1 MLGQHTIRMKL
12 LRSILHNVDRAGMGN
27 SIEIR
32 NPFLDYR
39 LMELSVSLPTF
50 LKINRG
56 YTKYLLR
63 ESMRGTLP
71 DNIIMRTDKMGFST
85 PEASYVKKYLY
96 ENFNDELENI
106 NNTIPFING
115 HVIKDYF
122 NLFLLGKKKYDRRF
136 WRIVNYSIWS
146 RLNNVSYG

>member
-1 MLGQHTIRMKL
+1 
-12 LRSILHNVDRAGMGN
+12 
-27 SIEIR
+27 
-32 NPFLDYR
+32 
-39 LMELSVSLPTF
+39 MELSVSLPTF

-85 PEASYVKKYLY
+85 PESSYVKKYLY
-96 ENFNDELENI
+96 EIFNDELENI